1 MYYGASGR
9 RKSKF
14 RKPLVAPNQT
24 ATQASTAATKTN
36 KDGDS
41 PVTSSSSDENVSQSK
56 EELRWHMTVSHK
68 SKTFSF

>member
-41 PVTSSSSDENVSQSK
+41 PVTPSSSDENVSQI
-56 EELRWHMTVSHK
+56 
-68 SKTFSF
+68 